1 MHTLLGAKMLL
12 QVILVGDTKGE
23 RKAGLSRVTDQYH
36 QPKTFADESLVYS
49 NSKNRL
55 KKNHALSVN

>member
-23 RKAGLSRVTDQYH
+23 RKAGLSRVTDH